1 MKENEIAVI
10 TEFPRKVKEIENTFI
25 PLAEG
30 IQLAARIWLPEDAE
44 KDPVPA
50 ILEFLPY
57 RKRDGTSER
66 YAVNHP

>member
-10 TEFPRKVKEIENTFI
+10 TELPRKVKEIENTFI

-30 IQLAARIWLPEDAE
+30 IQLAARIWLPNDAE

-57 RKRDGTSER
+57 LSLI
-66 YAVNHP
+66 HI